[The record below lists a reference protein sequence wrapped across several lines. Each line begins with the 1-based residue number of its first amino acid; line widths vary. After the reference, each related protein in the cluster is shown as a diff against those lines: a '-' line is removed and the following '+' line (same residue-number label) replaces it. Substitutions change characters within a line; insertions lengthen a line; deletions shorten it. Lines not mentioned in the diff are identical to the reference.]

1 MNIQEVTLLQALY
14 HENQILFYLPV
25 IAVFSWL
32 FMANRMWV
40 YARTGRT
47 SFSGNIVFAVFSMIA
62 FLSSGYIVYSKYK
75 DNHYSMTVLQSE
87 LKSIEV
93 TQPNLYNKA
102 AADSLLTS
110 YAKCYESGHV
120 GQTNSKNIMGC
131 PRQYFFEEYLPDVVY
146 TENRTVLSTNK
157 DNEESSSLWIW
168 IAGIVI
174 LFLIFRKKN
183 GTPSHS

>member
-14 HENQILFYLPV
+14 HENQILFYLPTIAIFSTTLMIV
-25 IAVFSWL
+25 CGWTYMRKSESSVSDHIFLVIVGSIAVFS
-32 FMANRMWV
+32 
-40 YARTGRT
+40 
-47 SFSGNIVFAVFSMIA
+47 
-62 FLSSGYIVYSKYK
+62 SGYVAYSNYK
-75 DNHYSMTVLQSE
+75 DNHYSITELQSE
-87 LKSIEV
+87 LKGIEV

-102 AADSLLTS
+102 AAESLLTS

-120 GQTNSKNIMGC
+120 GQTSSRNIMGC

-146 TENRTVLSTNK
+146 TENKTVPSTNK
-157 DNEESSSLWIW
+157 DNEESGSLWIW

-183 GTPSHS
+183 AKPSPT

>member
-1 MNIQEVTLLQALY
+1 
-14 HENQILFYLPV
+14 
-25 IAVFSWL
+25 
-32 FMANRMWV
+32 MWV

-62 FLSSGYIVYSKYK
+62 FFSSSYIAYSHYK
-75 DNHYSMTVLQSE
+75 CNHYSMTVLQSE

-93 TQPNLYNKA
+93 TQPNLYDKA

-131 PRQYFFEEYLPDVVY
+131 PRQYFLKNIFQMLFTQKIELSQTRIKTMKKVAVSGFGLP
-146 TENRTVLSTNK
+146 VL
-157 DNEESSSLWIW
+157 W
-168 IAGIVI
+168 
-174 LFLIFRKKN
+174 FCF
-183 GTPSHS
+183 